1 MNLKTGPRS
10 HFGEADLV
18 RYMDRQLDREAL
30 RRARI
35 HLEQCPACAERLA
48 DMRRRSDTV
57 REMIALLPVELP
69 DAGKRAVA
77 LAALER
83 TRTRRSASGPL
94 GSGFLRAA
102 AIIAVI
108 LAAGLATRPGRAL
121 VTDAVREVAGDRPGP
136 LAVRLLG
143 ILGEAPPAPQ
153 ARPVARAPGV
163 STTTPGAP
171 AAPEQRVAVPQRAT
185 TYPPGVSAPVRFTP
199 DGPEVVIRFE
209 SQQRAGEVTLWLRDV
224 AEATIQITGN
234 GRNEPIVATGEGL
247 RVNNRPT
254 SRANYSL
261 TIPVHYR
268 MVRVQ
273 VGGERPVVIPISKSK
288 RNWIWT
294 IKLQDEQQGL
304 GIRD

>member
-35 HLEQCPACAERLA
+35 HLDQCPACAERLA

-108 LAAGLATRPGRAL
+108 LAAGLATQPGRAL
-121 VTDAVREVAGDRPGP
+121 MTDAVHEVAGDRPGP

-143 ILGEAPPAPQ
+143 ILGEAPPAPPAQ
-153 ARPVARAPGV
+153 PVARPPSV
-163 STTTPGAP
+163 TTTPPTPGAP
-171 AAPEQRVAVPQRAT
+171 APPEQRVAVPQRAT

-224 AEATIQITGN
+224 AEATMQITGN
-234 GRNEPIVATGEGL
+234 GRNETMVATGEGM

-254 SRANYSL
+254 SRASYSL
-261 TIPVHYR
+261 TIPRHYR
-268 MVRVQ
+268 VVRVE

-294 IKLQDEQQGL
+294 ISLQESVTEDN
-304 GIRD
+304 